1 MPPRRRPRRWLAGR
15 LRSAAGAVQRL
26 AGRVE
31 TTGVPAEAPRRLG
44 EPPAHW
50 LNLVAAHAPGLL
62 RELDLDPSHPTTAWV
77 GGRDDHPGWSDADD
91 VASTAPRQSM
101 MEGQLGSVEEESW
114 SHGDRA
120 GLRAPGTAT
129 QPDGRGDRSGDG
141 GRGGRSGR
149 GGRGDRSG
157 DGGGRGGE
165 GGRNGRGGRGG
176 RGPGAA
182 GLDTTGGLDAANGL
196 GTAPGPGTAIGL
208 GSAENRR
215 RAGNL
220 SAAGWPGAAG
230 GFPTVGGSDAAGRAD
245 AASRDG
251 RPTGE
256 FGRSSRASGATGRP
270 GRSGIG
276 GALPSDANLSGA
288 NLSDANPSSANP
300 SDAGP
305 SDAGPSDAGPS
316 DTDDAIRASGRRGPL
331 PASSD
336 GSRLLPGRLV
346 DGWRRRDQSRRDAAP
361 QSTVS
366 ATPAHAVASTPRG
379 DTPSVRGLPPG
390 RPSPREAL
398 PREILEDS
406 GPSRGTFLPRS
417 TADGGG
423 RAAGGGWW
431 PDLPGEPAR
440 PGGEPGRRHAEHL
453 RRSHR
458 APGATSGR
466 QSSADTAFRA
476 AEAAVVD
483 PWPEL
488 PDDGPLWTVPGAG
501 LDAPHVDR
509 LDREQA
515 GD

>member
-1 MPPRRRPRRWLAGR
+1 M
-15 LRSAAGAVQRL
+15 QRL

-62 RELDLDPSHPTTAWV
+62 RELDLDPSRPTTDRT
-77 GGRDDHPGWSDADD
+77 GRHDDHPGGSDADD
-91 VASTAPRQSM
+91 VASTVPGRST
-101 MEGQLGSVEEESW
+101 MEGRLGSVGETAW
-114 SHGDRA
+114 PGDRV
-120 GLRAPGTAT
+120 GLRAPETAT
-129 QPDGRGDRSGDG
+129 QPDGRSGRS
-141 GRGGRSGR
+141 GRSGR
-149 GGRGDRSG
+149 GGRGGRGG
-157 DGGGRGGE
+157 DGGGRGGD

-182 GLDTTGGLDAANGL
+182 GLDSTGGLDAANGL
-196 GTAPGPGTAIGL
+196 GTAPGLGTANGL

-215 RAGNL
+215 SAGNL
-220 SAAGWPGAAG
+220 SAAGWLGAAG

-256 FGRSSRASGATGRP
+256 FGRSGRASGATGRP

-276 GALPSDANLSGA
+276 GALPSDAN
-288 NLSDANPSSANP
+288 PSSADPSGADP
-300 SDAGP
+300 SDASP
-305 SDAGPSDAGPS
+305 SDA
-316 DTDDAIRASGRRGPL
+316 DDAIRASGRRGPL

-379 DTPSVRGLPPG
+379 DTPSVPGLPPG

-398 PREILEDS
+398 SREILEDS
-406 GPSRGTFLPRS
+406 SPSRGAFLPRS
-417 TADGGG
+417 TTADDGG
-423 RAAGGGWW
+423 RAVGGGLW
-431 PDLPGEPAR
+431 PAL
-440 PGGEPGRRHAEHL
+440 PGGERDTRRNHHRDEHHQP
-453 RRSHR
+453 SHR
-458 APGATSGR
+458 DPRATGAGR
-466 QSSADTAFRA
+466 SSADTALRA
-476 AEAAVVD
+476 STAEAAVVD